1 MGHARAI
8 LGSKSAEEQLA
19 LYQRILR
26 EGMSVR
32 KVEQLVQE
40 AEQPK
45 QAKPRANSNP
55 YPAQQKQLS
64 ELLDRRVQVKDGKI
78 VIPFRDQQDLEAI
91 IANLH

>member
-1 MGHARAI
+1 
-8 LGSKSAEEQLA
+8 
-19 LYQRILR
+19 
-26 EGMSVR
+26 MSVR

-45 QAKPRANSNP
+45 ANAKAKARANANP

-64 ELLDRRVQVKDGKI
+64 ELLDRRVQVKEGKI